1 MLAWFR
7 RHALILMVFLGSA
20 AMVIFGLG
28 SVFDSFARSVGQ
40 KSYENPVLASWKGGS
55 LTQDDVS
62 GLYQRH
68 AESHRFLVALVGAA
82 EKKAG
87 DTVRP
92 LAPIIVPIQAQS
104 TEQQN
109 NQVIDRILLAQA
121 AKDQGMVV
129 SDGMIRDYITMVS
142 SDAGFSDQ
150 DLYKINREV
159 NQTSLDIVK
168 EHLKFELL
176 AMQMSRLTQVGMS
189 LIPNPTEAMSLY
201 ARTAEKIECEVIPFA
216 VSDYVSKVTAKP
228 SDSELRELYS
238 EGKAKFADP
247 RGEEPGFKIPQ
258 KINVQYFVADEA
270 TFIQNEMNAI
280 TDEEVQAEYDRL
292 VAKKDIMVIVPKEI
306 DNSFVLPG
314 LETDPPPALPTETDP
329 ANDSDA
335 PAPPSDV
342 DAPPM
347 DESSDAPA
355 NETAAEK
362 TAPAKAETVETEKPE
377 TEKPETEKPEA
388 KKLEKNQGDD
398 TKKGDAGESGDQS
411 SLVVNS
417 TRSQRVSF
425 QEETKEQS
433 GQVKQETAETAAAP
447 AETAAATAPA
457 ATPAAPALQLGGAA
471 QEVGGIGS
479 DLEAELNKPE
489 EITEF
494 KPLKDVAENIRRS
507 LALPKAGEKMGKAIN
522 EAQLEVGDYFAV
534 LQDWEDE
541 GKKGDEP
548 TVDFE
553 AIAKDYKLSLRQTG
567 LMTMAEMSK
576 DPFGGLNLGFSTISE
591 YIFFFSNKRKLFEPQ
606 PLNGAAASLPNSY
619 VYWLT
624 ENEEPREP
632 TFDESVEQIKEFWF
646 NQKAFEMA
654 QKEAEALKAKVN
666 AAKESKLS
674 ELYTDKAL
682 PTGQFSWFDSQRGNS
697 LSMPGNVDSPSDEFM
712 ETAFSLAPL
721 EAGVAVDA
729 SRETVYVV
737 QSINGP
743 RQMNEVGQDFLEN
756 QFMKF
761 QMVPYDVQRAASYY
775 SGSEQQKA
783 NESLRENQGFE
794 MKN

>member
-40 KSYENPVLASWKGGS
+40 KSYENPVLASWKGGK

-62 GLYQRH
+62 GLFTRH

-109 NQVIDRILLAQA
+109 NQIIDRILLAQA

-201 ARTAEKIECEVIPFA
+201 ARTAEKIECEVIPFS
-216 VSDYVSKVTAKP
+216 VSDYVGKVTAEP

-238 EGKAKFADP
+238 QGKGEFADP
-247 RGEEPGFKIPQ
+247 RGEKPGFKIPQ

-292 VAKKDIMVIVPKEI
+292 VEKKDIMVIVPKEI

-314 LETDPPPALPTETDP
+314 LENDPPPALPTDADKTDE
-329 ANDSDA
+329 SDV
-335 PAPPSDV
+335 PAPPADV

-347 DESSDAPA
+347 EEAAETPA
-355 NETAAEK
+355 NEAAQETTK
-362 TAPAKAETVETEKPE
+362 PAKEEAVELAKPEADKAEAAKPQTDKPE
-377 TEKPETEKPEA
+377 TDKPKTDKPETNESGDA
-388 KKLEKNQGDD
+388 KKS
-398 TKKGDAGESGDQS
+398 DAADQS

-417 TRSQRVSF
+417 TRSQRVSL
-425 QEETKEQS
+425 QEETQQTTDQA
-433 GQVKQETAETAAAP
+433 GQDPGSSTTSP
-447 AETAAATAPA
+447 AE
-457 ATPAAPALQLGGAA
+457 TPAAPALQLGDAP

-489 EITEF
+489 AKTEF
-494 KPLKDVAENIRRS
+494 KPLKDVAENIRRA
-507 LALPKAGEKMGKAIN
+507 LALPKAGEKINDAIG
-522 EAQLEVGDYFAV
+522 EAELEVQDYFAV

-567 LMTMAEMSK
+567 LMTMAEMNK

-591 YIFFFSNKRKLFEPQ
+591 YIFFFSNKVKLFEPQ

-654 QKEAEALKAKVN
+654 KSEAEALKAKVN
-666 AAKESKLS
+666 DAKKGKLS

-682 PTGQFSWFDSQRGNS
+682 PTGEFSWFDSQRGNS
-697 LSMPGNVDSPSDEFM
+697 LSTPGNVDSPSDEFM
-712 ETAFSLAPL
+712 ETAFSLAPM

-743 RQMNEVGQDFLEN
+743 REMNEVGQDFLEN

-761 QMVPYDVQRAASYY
+761 KMVPYDVQRAASYY